1 MSSINSSFIHQ
12 SQRVQASVQHIVQE
26 LAQSPTTDK
35 EFQDLTQE
43 LHETFE
49 ILHAIKEISTH
60 ILFFQ
65 VAAKALEE
73 QLVSLAGRVTSDWM
87 KIKMD
92 QIQLEAA
99 NLENSLESGKVTEKS
114 VQDLAL
120 HLQSFRNAHLPSLED
135 CREIAKAELLLYRAH
150 ALQGEE
156 AKVEMPL
163 GIEQPIRVEEYNP
176 EVSEELMGIAYSIY
190 RGDKKEARMKFYQL
204 AESYRSRFLAHMQV
218 LGAMPFTDSIATMQ
232 AFVAMAK
239 ELVGINE
246 KYLTQAQIDELFEGL
261 SQVNAEEK
269 EDEDKFFSLRSKES
283 LGG

>member
-1 MSSINSSFIHQ
+1 MSSIDSSFIHQ
-12 SQRVQASVQHIVQE
+12 SQRVQASVQHIVQK
-26 LAQSPTTDK
+26 LARSPTTDAQ
-35 EFQDLTQE
+35 FRDLTQE

-49 ILHAIKEISTH
+49 ILHAIKKISTH

-73 QLVSLAGRVTSDWM
+73 ELVSLAGRVTSDWM
-87 KIKMD
+87 KIKMH

-99 NLENSLESGKVTEKS
+99 NLENSLESGKVTEEI
-114 VQDLAL
+114 VQELAL
-120 HLQSFRNAHLPSLED
+120 HLQSFRNDHLPSLED

-150 ALQGEE
+150 ALQKDE

-163 GIEQPIRVEEYNP
+163 GIEQPIGVEEFNP
-176 EVSEELMGIAYSIY
+176 EESEELMDIAYSIY

-204 AESYRSRFLAHMQV
+204 AESHRNRFLAHMQV
-218 LGAMPFTDSIATMQ
+218 LGATPYTDSLATIQ

-246 KYLTQAQIDELFEGL
+246 KYLTQAQVDELFEGL

-269 EDEDKFFSLRSKES
+269 EDEEKFFSFKSKES